1 MEAGGEEGA
10 DGDSNGKNYRTEP
23 HLNFEV
29 IHKVTNNFHLEEAN
43 MRMLLVDE
51 MLLLHARGIKPR
63 ITSDAGTSTK
73 PKLPMKMRQIIR

>member
-1 MEAGGEEGA
+1 VEAGRGEQA

-29 IHKVTNNFHLEEAN
+29 IHEVTHNFHLEGAN
-43 MRMLLVDE
+43 MRVLLGDE
-51 MLLLHARGIKPR
+51 MLLLHARGIKSR

-73 PKLPMKMRQIIR
+73 PKLPIKMRQIIR